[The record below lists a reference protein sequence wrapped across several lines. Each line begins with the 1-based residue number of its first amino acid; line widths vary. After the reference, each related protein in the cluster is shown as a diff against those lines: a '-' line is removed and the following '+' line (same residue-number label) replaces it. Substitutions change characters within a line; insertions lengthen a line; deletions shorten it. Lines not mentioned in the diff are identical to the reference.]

1 MNKKKLLSLA
11 LVVIMIAILSFSSL
25 AWFSDSDSAENQFLV
40 AGSDDSDP
48 DEIFSVDVWE
58 DKDGDGDPDDE
69 IAGEEEGLI
78 YEDILPGDKLMKRP
92 YVKNTGS
99 YDQYIRVTVTISDA
113 QAWIDALGI
122 NAGEDAV
129 LAVFNGF
136 DATKWNHIWNNLNG
150 ATTIPENIVYVMYYK
165 DVLPVGGE
173 INVFTDINIPTTL
186 TQEQAAAFGADG
198 FTIDVKADALQTR
211 NVVPE
216 GTAAGEEAWAAF
228 KYVEGLNQNP

>member
-1 MNKKKLLSLA
+1 MSKKKLLSLA

-25 AWFSDSDSAENQFLV
+25 AWFSDSDSVKNEFLV
-40 AGSDDSDP
+40 AGSDNSDP

-58 DKDGDGDPDDE
+58 DKDGDGTPDDD
-69 IAGEEEGLI
+69 IAGEEEGLV

-113 QAWIDALGI
+113 AAWINALGA
-122 NAGEDAV
+122 NAGEEAV
-129 LAVFNGF
+129 LAVFNGY
-136 DATKWNHIWNNLNG
+136 DSSKWNHIWNNLKG
-150 ATTIPENIVYVMYYK
+150 TTTIPENIVYVMYYK
-165 DVLPVGGE
+165 DILPVGGE
-173 INVFTDINIPTTL
+173 LNVFTDIIIPASL

-198 FTIDVKADALQTR
+198 FTIDVKADAVQTR

-216 GTAAGEEAWAAF
+216 GTPAGEEAWAAF
-228 KYVEGLNQNP
+228 KFVEGQNP